1 MSKYWLLVLLVS
13 GYVLDVHAQ
22 VSSVKTD
29 FIERLLAQMTL
40 EEKAGQLA
48 LASFDLRRITPRDLE
63 RIAEGSV
70 GGIGGRRSPPL
81 GRELQRIAVEQSR
94 LKIPLYFAQDVVHG
108 MHTIFPVSLALAA
121 SWDLSAIARVGRVSA
136 QEAGAEGVG
145 LTFSP
150 MVDITRDPRWG
161 RVSEGYGEDTYL
173 ASRIAATLVKAYQGE
188 DLRRVDSL
196 MATVKHF
203 ALYGAVEGGRDY
215 NSVDMSTATMYQFY
229 FEPYRAAI
237 DAGAGGVMMAFN
249 TVAGVPATA
258 NPWLIRQVL
267 RHDWGFSGVTLG
279 DCAGII
285 QLIDHG
291 VAADEGQAA
300 ALALR
305 SGLDVALCDD
315 AYVNELPRQIR
326 AGAVSSEALD
336 EAVRRVLGM
345 KYDMGLFDAPYHKL
359 RTEALPPIETRL
371 QRDAARSVARDTF
384 VLLKNAD
391 QALPLRKQGRIALIG
406 PLAKSRRDLLG
417 SYCGSCDADTVV
429 SIYDGL
435 AQAMRAKATLL
446 YARGANASDDGALIA
461 RLQGYDTPLD
471 IDPRPPRALLDEA
484 RAVARQADV
493 IVAVVGEPWGFNDEA
508 SSRSHID
515 LPSSQKQLLKALR
528 ALGKPLIIVLV
539 NGRPMDLSDEQSQA
553 DALLV
558 TWYSGT
564 EGGNAVADVL
574 FGDYNP
580 SGKLPMTFPRSVGQ
594 IPLYYNHLNTGRPFD
609 SAKPFKYTTQ
619 YIDEAEGALYPF
631 GYGLSCTR
639 FALSNL
645 QLSAPTLLRGGTLK
659 ASVELANTGERDGE
673 TVVQLYIRDPVASIS
688 RPVKELKG
696 FQKVML
702 KAGERRRIEFT
713 VGVAD
718 LKFYDVHLRHVAE
731 PGEFRVQV
739 GLDSREVIEQRFELR

>member
-1 MSKYWLLVLLVS
+1 MSKYWLLVLLIS

-22 VSSVKTD
+22 ASSVKTD
-29 FIERLLAQMTL
+29 FIEHLLAQMTL
-40 EEKAGQLA
+40 EEKAGQLE
-48 LASFDLRRITPRDLE
+48 LASFDLERITPRDLE

-70 GGIGGRRSPPL
+70 GGIGGGRAPPL

-108 MHTIFPVSLALAA
+108 MYTIFPVSLALAA
-121 SWDLSAIARVGRVSA
+121 SWDLSAITRVGRVSA
-136 QEAGAEGVG
+136 QEAGAEGVN
-145 LTFSP
+145 LTLSP

-161 RVSEGYGEDTYL
+161 RVSEGYGEDAYL

-188 DLRRVDSL
+188 DLRGTNSL
-196 MATVKHF
+196 MAAVKHF

-229 FEPYRAAI
+229 FDPYRAAV
-237 DAGAGGVMMAFN
+237 DAGAGVVMVAFN
-249 TVAGVPATA
+249 TVAGVPAIA

-279 DCAGII
+279 DCAAII

-326 AGAVSSEALD
+326 AGAVSTEALD
-336 EAVRRVLGM
+336 EAVRHVLGM

-359 RTEALPPIETRL
+359 RAEALPPVETRL
-371 QRDAARSVARDTF
+371 QRDAARSIARETF
-384 VLLKNAD
+384 VLLKNAR
-391 QALPLRKQGRIALIG
+391 QALPLRKHGRIALIG
-406 PLAKSRRDLLG
+406 PLAKSQRDLLG
-417 SYCGSCDADTVV
+417 SYCGSCDAASVV
-429 SIYDGL
+429 SIYDGM
-435 AQAMRAKATLL
+435 AQALRGKATLL

-461 RLQGYDTPLD
+461 RLKNYGTPLN

-493 IVAVVGEPWGFNDEA
+493 VVAVLGEPWSFNDEA
-508 SSRSHID
+508 SSRSRID
-515 LPSSQKQLLKALR
+515 LPSSQKHLLKALWD
-528 ALGKPLIIVLV
+528 LGKPLIIVLV

-594 IPLYYNHLNTGRPFD
+594 IPLYYNHLNTGRPYD

-619 YIDEAEGALYPF
+619 YIDEAEGPLYPF
-631 GYGLSCTR
+631 GYGLSYSQ
-639 FALSNL
+639 FVLSDL
-645 QLSAPTLLRGGTLK
+645 QLSAAVLRPGESLK
-659 ASVELANTGERDGE
+659 ASVELTNTGEREGE
-673 TVVQLYIRDPVASIS
+673 TVVQLYIRDPLASVS

-696 FQKVML
+696 FQKVLL
-702 KAGERRRIEFT
+702 KAGERRRIEFN
-713 VGVAD
+713 VSEGD
-718 LKFYDVHLRHVAE
+718 LKFYNAQLQHVAE

-739 GLDSREVIEQRFELR
+739 GLDSNDVLEQRFELR

>member
-1 MSKYWLLVLLVS
+1 MKNYWLIGLLVS
-13 GYVLDVHAQ
+13 GGFLNVCAQ
-22 VSSVKTD
+22 ERSTKAV
-29 FIERLLAQMTL
+29 FIEHLLGQMTL
-40 EEKAGQLA
+40 EEKVGQLN
-48 LASFDLRRITPRDLE
+48 LANVELKRPTLDDLGG
-63 RIAEGSV
+63 IARGSV
-70 GGIGGRRSPPL
+70 GGVAGVPLPPVGL
-81 GRELQRIAVEQSR
+81 ELQRVAVEQSR
-94 LKIPLYFAQDVVHG
+94 LKIPLYFAQDVIHG
-108 MHTIFPVSLALAA
+108 MHTIFPVPLALAA
-121 SWDLSAIARVGRVSA
+121 SWDLSAITQVGKVSA
-136 QEAGAEGVG
+136 EEASAEGIN

-173 ASRIAATLVKAYQGE
+173 TSRIAATLVKAYQGD

-196 MATVKHF
+196 MAAVKHF
-203 ALYGAVEGGRDY
+203 ALYGAAEGGRDY
-215 NSVDMSTATMYQFY
+215 NSVDMNTATLYQFY

-237 DAGAGGVMMAFN
+237 DAGAGVVMMALN
-249 TVAGVPATA
+249 TVSGVPATA

-326 AGAVSSEALD
+326 AGAVGTEVLD
-336 EAVRRVLGM
+336 EAVRHVLGM

-359 RTEALPPIETRL
+359 RAEALPPIETRL
-371 QRDAARSVARDTF
+371 QRDAARRVARETF
-384 VLLKNAD
+384 VLLKNAQ

-406 PLAKSRRDLLG
+406 PLAKSQRDLLG

-429 SIYDGL
+429 SIYDGM
-435 AQAMRAKATLL
+435 AQAMSGKATLL
-446 YARGANASDDGALIA
+446 YARGANVSDDGALIA
-461 RLQGYDTPLD
+461 RLKDYGTPLD
-471 IDPRPPRALLDEA
+471 IDPHPPRVLLDEA
-484 RAVARQADV
+484 KAVARQADV
-493 IVAVVGEPWGFNDEA
+493 VVAVVGEPWSFNDEA
-508 SSRSHID
+508 ASRSHID
-515 LPSSQKQLLKALR
+515 LPTSQKHLLQALW

-539 NGRPMDLSDEQSQA
+539 NGRPMDLSEEQSQA

-609 SAKPFKYTTQ
+609 SLKPFKYTTQ
-619 YIDEAEGALYPF
+619 YIDEAEGPLYPF
-631 GYGLSCTR
+631 GYGLSYSQ
-639 FALSNL
+639 FVLSDL
-645 QLSAPTLLRGGTLK
+645 QLSAAVLRPGDSLK
-659 ASVELANTGERDGE
+659 ASVQLANTGERDGE
-673 TVVQLYIRDPVASIS
+673 TVVELYIRDPLASIS

-696 FQKVML
+696 FQKVLL

-713 VGVAD
+713 VGEGD
-718 LKFYDVHLRHVAE
+718 LKFYDAQLRYVAE

-739 GLDSREVIEQRFELR
+739 GLDSRDVLEQRFELR